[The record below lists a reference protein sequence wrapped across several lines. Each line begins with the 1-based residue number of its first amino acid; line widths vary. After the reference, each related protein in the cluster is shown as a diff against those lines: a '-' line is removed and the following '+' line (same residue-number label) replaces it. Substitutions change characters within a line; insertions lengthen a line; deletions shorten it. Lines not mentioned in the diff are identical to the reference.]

1 MFGIHTRLMKIY
13 YKHLANQD
21 ITARVI
27 KDWNPDSNFRC
38 RKFPEAGRLW
48 KEWTKDNETNN
59 CVDFSR
65 FYSLLLNLDY
75 VLRGGVSG
83 ALAELGVYKASSA
96 VLLKYFADKYERD
109 LYLYDTF
116 EGFDTKDL
124 HGLDKKHKKE
134 FMDTSL
140 DYVKNRIGQANFR
153 KGFFPDYNF
162 SESQ

>member
-1 MFGIHTRLMKIY
+1 MIKSCLRIILILPVTGPCEEDNVFGIHTRLMKIY

-75 VLRGGVSG
+75 VLRGRLS
-83 ALAELGVYKASSA
+83 ENSDSY
-96 VLLKYFADKYERD
+96 RM
-109 LYLYDTF
+109 
-116 EGFDTKDL
+116 
-124 HGLDKKHKKE
+124 KK
-134 FMDTSL
+134 
-140 DYVKNRIGQANFR
+140 G
-153 KGFFPDYNF
+153 
-162 SESQ
+162 